1 MNNMTR
7 VLSRVI
13 LWGGVLLLVTACTSV
28 SLPRLVPLSDSNFL
42 SPKGME
48 PDPWKHATDVAKT
61 PLPMKKGLIP
71 PLGVENAYCVVV
83 TPELKLAYET
93 YLGGDYEQAMTALN
107 QAEQKG
113 GEAGMLWQI
122 SFLRAQVLI
131 LMGRAA
137 DAEVELEKTSQL
149 EIKFVGHNWNSRAL
163 RGEVKLWLY
172 DYAGAKQDLFQVVNA
187 AGNWSMPTSYLLP
200 PGNMPELVGVASA
213 QLRAYMT
220 LAIVYLMEENYEKA
234 LAWAAEAESRFND
247 IHYVTQHPLYGRNF
261 FAHAD
266 SFYGRA
272 NNLIFLG
279 AATLAV
285 TKNVAESDKI
295 FQEARA
301 FFHMLDYEDGIVS
314 LEALRARTLTHIGQV
329 ELGLKAA
336 EEALRLAHQQGASDL
351 IWRVEVSRGEV
362 LLKLH
367 REAEAEEAFRHA
379 QASVDQVS
387 GVLISDQAKIRFGI
401 GKEDIT
407 YFLSQF
413 DAKKQNF
420 SQLFEDMERAR
431 ARAFV
436 DMLAGRK
443 LAESRQGNLVS
454 QIQLLNQKILKQRLI
469 NYSPGNFVRK
479 DKPRE
484 QALFE
489 ERQGLVRQLRQ
500 KDAELADVVS
510 ISSKSLTQIQ
520 SALKTGEVLIYP
532 LPPKGS
538 DAVRFLVVDSRQ
550 AYIRPLSITWND
562 LQKQLDQFSES
573 IGIPAQA
580 SQSRGIVLKHAAAE
594 PRKAANTEQILANL
608 SRSLELLQWEKASTL
623 YVVPSG
629 YLHFVPWGALEI
641 NTPVIVLPNGGWLI
655 RNPHPFTPQSVARV
669 VGDPEFGGVLPQLPG
684 ARAEAIQV
692 ASLYQTQPLLGED
705 ASEQR
710 LRESLGK
717 GSKILHLATHAIY
730 DASNPLASAL
740 YLSDRKKAF
749 PLTASSLY
757 EHPIQAQVVVMSACE
772 TGMGKI
778 TSGEDLLGLSRG
790 FYLGGTLAIL
800 SSLWPIEDEG
810 TKRFMEI
817 FHDSSR
823 NGDYGQA
830 WLNAR
835 NQLKQQGFSPAVYGA
850 FVLGGARFVK

>member
-1 MNNMTR
+1 MNSLINVFSKMT
-7 VLSRVI
+7 VCGIFLS
-13 LWGGVLLLVTACTSV
+13 LTACTSV
-28 SLPRLVPLSDSNFL
+28 PLPRLVPLSDSNFL
-42 SPKGME
+42 SPKGKE
-48 PDPWKHATDVAKT
+48 PDPSRHLTDVTKT

-71 PLGVENAYCVVV
+71 PLGVENAYSVVV

-93 YLGGDYEQAMTALN
+93 YLGGDYEQAMKALN

-113 GEAGMLWQI
+113 GDAGMLWQI
-122 SFLRAQVLI
+122 SFLRAQILI

-172 DYAGAKQDLFQVVNA
+172 DYEGAKRDLFQVVNA

-285 TKNVAESDKI
+285 NKNVPESDKI
-295 FQEARA
+295 FDEARA

-314 LEALRARTLTHIGQV
+314 LEALRARTLTLIGQY
-329 ELGLKAA
+329 EQGNKAA
-336 EEALRLAHQQGASDL
+336 EEALRLAHQQGTTDL
-351 IWRVEVSRGEV
+351 IWRVEVLRGEV

-379 QASVDQVS
+379 QTSVDQVS
-387 GVLISDQAKIRFGI
+387 GMLITDQAKIRFGV

-407 YFLSQF
+407 YFLSQL
-413 DAKKQNF
+413 DAKKQKYP
-420 SQLFEDMERAR
+420 QLFEDMERAR

-443 LAESRQGNLVS
+443 LAEGRQGSLVA
-454 QIQLLNQKILKQRLI
+454 QIQQINRQILKQRLI
-469 NYSPGNFVRK
+469 NYSPGSFVQK

-489 ERQGLVRQLRQ
+489 ERQGLIGQLRQ
-500 KDAELADVVS
+500 KDPELADVVS
-510 ISSKSLTQIQ
+510 ISSKSLAQIQ
-520 SALKTGEVLIYP
+520 SALKTGEVLLYP
-532 LPPKGS
+532 LPPKG
-538 DAVRFLVVDSRQ
+538 AEAMRFLVVDSRR
-550 AYIRPLSITWND
+550 AYIRPLSLTWD
-562 LQKQLDQFSES
+562 ELQKQLDQFSES
-573 IGIPAQA
+573 IGLSAQA
-580 SQSRGIVLKHAAAE
+580 SQSRGLVLKYAAE
-594 PRKAANTEQILANL
+594 TPKAEKTIEILAKL
-608 SRSLELLQWEKASTL
+608 SRSLELSQWEKASTL

-629 YLHFVPWGALEI
+629 AMHFIPWGALEI
-641 NTPVIVLPNGGWLI
+641 NMPVVVLPNGGWLI
-655 RNPHPFTPQSVARV
+655 RNPHSFIPQTVAHV
-669 VGDPEFGGVLPQLPG
+669 IGDPDFGGDLPQLPG
-684 ARAEAIQV
+684 ARQEAIKV
-692 ASLYQTQPLLGED
+692 ASIYQITPLLGE
-705 ASEQR
+705 
-710 LRESLGK
+710 
-717 GSKILHLATHAIY
+717 
-730 DASNPLASAL
+730 
-740 YLSDRKKAF
+740 KAN
-749 PLTASSLY
+749 
-757 EHPIQAQVVVMSACE
+757 E
-772 TGMGKI
+772 
-778 TSGEDLLGLSRG
+778 
-790 FYLGGTLAIL
+790 
-800 SSLWPIEDEG
+800 
-810 TKRFMEI
+810 
-817 FHDSSR
+817 
-823 NGDYGQA
+823 
-830 WLNAR
+830 
-835 NQLKQQGFSPAVYGA
+835 
-850 FVLGGARFVK
+850 

>member
-1 MNNMTR
+1 MNNTIN
-7 VLSRVI
+7 VLSKMI
-13 LWGGVLLLVTACTSV
+13 LLATTLLLVTACSSV
-28 SLPRLVPLSDSNFL
+28 SLPRLVPLSDANFL
-42 SPKGME
+42 TPKE
-48 PDPWKHATDVAKT
+48 PEPWKHATDVAKT
-61 PLPMKKGLIP
+61 PLPMKKGLLP
-71 PLGVENAYCVVV
+71 PLGEMNAYSVEV

-93 YLGGDYEQAMTALN
+93 YLGGDYEQAMKALN

-113 GEAGMLWQI
+113 GDAGMLWQI
-122 SFLRAQVLI
+122 SFLRAQILI

-137 DAEVELEKTSQL
+137 DAEVELEKTAQL

-163 RGEVKLWLY
+163 RGEAKLWLY
-172 DYAGAKQDLFQVVNA
+172 DFDGAKKDLFQVVNA
-187 AGNWSMPTSYLLP
+187 AGNWSMPTFYVLP

-234 LAWAAEAESRFND
+234 LAWATEAESRFND

-285 TKNVAESDKI
+285 TRNVQESDKI
-295 FQEARA
+295 FADARA
-301 FFHMLDYEDGIVS
+301 YFRMLDYEDGIVS
-314 LEALRARTLTHIGQV
+314 LEALRARTLALIGQD
-329 ELGLKAA
+329 ELGNKAA
-336 EEALRLAHQQGASDL
+336 EEALRLAHQQGTTDL
-351 IWRVEVSRGEV
+351 IWRVEVLRGEV

-367 REAEAEEAFRHA
+367 REVEAEDAFRHA
-379 QASVDQVS
+379 QTSVDQIS
-387 GVLISDQAKIRFGI
+387 GMLLTDQSKIRFGV

-413 DAKKQNF
+413 DAKKQDY
-420 SQLFEDMERAR
+420 SRLFEDLERAR

-443 LAESRQGNLVS
+443 LAEGRQGVLVA
-454 QIQLLNQKILKQRLI
+454 QIQQLNQQILKQRLI
-469 NYSPGNFVRK
+469 NYSPGNFVQK

-484 QALFE
+484 QALIK
-489 ERQGLVRQLRQ
+489 ERQSLIKQLRQ
-500 KDAELADVVS
+500 KDTELADVLS
-510 ISSKSLTQIQ
+510 ISAKSLAQIQ
-520 SALKTGEVLIYP
+520 AALKPGEVLLYA
-532 LPPKGS
+532 LPPKNTEG
-538 DAVRFLVVDSRQ
+538 VKFLVVEAQ
-550 AYIRPLSITWND
+550 QVNIRALSVTWGG

-580 SQSRGIVLKHAAAE
+580 TQSRGLVLKHAAAE
-594 PRKAANTEQILANL
+594 PKKIASTQQTLAQLTRALDLPQWDKAT
-608 SRSLELLQWEKASTL
+608 TL

-629 YLHFVPWGALEI
+629 VLHFIPWGALEV
-641 NTPVIVLPNGGWLI
+641 NVPVVVVPNGGWLI
-655 RNPHPFTPQSVARV
+655 RNPHAFTPQSVARV
-669 VGDPEFGGVLPQLPG
+669 VGDPAFGGDLVQLPG
-684 ARAEAIQV
+684 ARQEAQQV
-692 ASLYQTQPLLGED
+692 AAVYQVPALLGDD
-705 ASEQR
+705 ATKQA
-710 LRESLGK
+710 LRTSVG
-717 GSKILHLATHAIY
+717 GGTKILHLATHAFY

-740 YLSDRKKAF
+740 YLSERSKAT
-749 PLTASSLY
+749 PLTASEIY
-757 EHPIQAQVVVMSACE
+757 EHPLRAQVVVMSACE

-778 TSGEDLLGLSRG
+778 TSGEDLLGLSRS

-817 FHDSSR
+817 FHATSSQ

-835 NQLKQQGFSPAVYGA
+835 NQLKQQGYPPAVYGA
-850 FVLGGARFVK
+850 FVLGGARLVK

>member
-1 MNNMTR
+1 MFGKIIYFLAPLFM
-7 VLSRVI
+7 
-13 LWGGVLLLVTACTSV
+13 VTACTSV
-28 SLPRLVPLSDSNFL
+28 SLPRLVPLSDSNFVAPAGKEL
-42 SPKGME
+42 A
-48 PDPWKHATDVAKT
+48 PWKHATEVTKT

-71 PLGVENAYCVVV
+71 PLGVANAYTVEV

-93 YLGGDYEQAMTALN
+93 YLGGDYEQAMNALD

-113 GEAGMLWQI
+113 GNAGMLWQI

-163 RGEVKLWLY
+163 RGEAKLWLY
-172 DYAGAKQDLFQVVNA
+172 DYDGAKKDLFQVVNA

-220 LAIVYLMEENYEKA
+220 LAIVYLLEENYEKA

-285 TKNVAESDKI
+285 TKNVAESDQI
-295 FQEARA
+295 FDEARA
-301 FFHMLDYEDGIVS
+301 FFNILDYQDGIVS
-314 LEALRARTLTHIGQV
+314 LEALRARTLSAIGQD

-336 EEALRLAHQQGASDL
+336 EEALRLAHQQGTTDL
-351 IWRVEVSRGEV
+351 IWRVEVTRGTV
-362 LLKLH
+362 LLKLQ
-367 REAEAEEAFRHA
+367 REAEAEQAFRHA
-379 QASVDQVS
+379 QTSVDQIS
-387 GVLISDQAKIRFGI
+387 GMLMSDQAKIRFGV

-407 YFLSQF
+407 RFLTQI
-413 DAKKQNF
+413 DAEKQDYP
-420 SQLFEDMERAR
+420 QLFEDMERAR

-443 LAESRQGNLVS
+443 LAEGRQSDLVNP
-454 QIQLLNQKILKQRLI
+454 IQQLNRQILKQQLI
-469 NYSPGNFVRK
+469 NYSPGNFIQK
-479 DKPRE
+479 DKARE
-484 QALFE
+484 HALFE
-489 ERQGLVRQLRQ
+489 ERQKLLAHLRQ
-500 KDAELADVVS
+500 NDPELADALS
-510 ISSKSLTQIQ
+510 ISSKSLDQIQ
-520 SALKTGEVLIYP
+520 SALKTGEVLLYP
-532 LPPKGS
+532 IPAKEDEL
-538 DAVRFLVVDSRQ
+538 VRFLVVDARQ
-550 AYIRPLSITWND
+550 AYIRPLSLTWGD

-573 IGIPAQA
+573 IGMPAQA
-580 SQSRGIVLKHAAAE
+580 SKNRGLVLKHTSAE
-594 PRKAANTEQILANL
+594 IPKAEKTSQILANL
-608 SRSLELLQWEKASTL
+608 TRSLELSQWEKADTL

-629 YLHFVPWGALEI
+629 SLHFVPWGALEL
-641 NTPVIVLPNGGWLI
+641 NMPVVVLPNGGWLI
-655 RNPHPFTPQSVARV
+655 RAPHSFTPYMMAQV
-669 VGDPEFGGVLPQLPG
+669 VGDPDFGGELPQLPG
-684 ARAEAIQV
+684 ARQEAARV
-692 ASLYQTQPLLGED
+692 AALYNVSPLLGEN
-705 ASEQR
+705 ATEQA
-710 LRESLGK
+710 LRAHLGGGAK
-717 GSKILHLATHAIY
+717 VLHLATHGFY

-740 YLSDRKKAF
+740 YLSGQKKSF
-749 PLTASSLY
+749 PLTAAALY
-757 EHPIQAQVVVMSACE
+757 ERPMPAQVIVMSACE

-778 TSGEDLLGLSRG
+778 TSGDDLLGLSRS

-810 TKRFMEI
+810 TRRYMAI
-817 FHDSSR
+817 FHESAR
-823 NGDYGQA
+823 NGDYGHA

-835 NQLKQQGFSPAVYGA
+835 NQLKAEGFSPAVYGA
-850 FVLGGARFVK
+850 FILGGTRILK